1 MLFKN
6 DEVSLRL
13 EILRYEF
20 PADGGQYDTDDRNWL
35 VMRGTYTEDG
45 QIIKDTNSCLLTYE
59 LREMAASL
67 KVVRAGIKESYQS
80 EFAEPYFM
88 LSAAPTGAGEY
99 AVWVSFALPNTME
112 DVDVAE
118 VECVMQDAELAA
130 LIEELD
136 ALCEKFP
143 DRN

>member
-6 DEVSLRL
+6 DEVSLKL

-45 QIIKDTNSCLLTYE
+45 LIIKDTNSCLLTYE
-59 LREMAASL
+59 LREMTASL

-88 LSAAPTGAGEY
+88 LSAAPAGAGKY

-118 VECVMQDAELAA
+118 VDCVMQDTELAA

-136 ALCEKFP
+136 ALCERFP

>member
-1 MLFKN
+1 MFFRN
-6 DEVSLRL
+6 DEASLKL

-20 PADGGQYDTDDRNWL
+20 PADAGQYDSDDRNWL

-45 QIIKDTNSCLLTYE
+45 FIIKDTNSCLLTYE
-59 LREMAASL
+59 LREMAAGL
-67 KVVRAGIKESYQS
+67 KVVKAGLREVYES

-88 LSAAPTGAGEY
+88 LSARPDGEGEY
-99 AVWVSFALPNTME
+99 RVFVSFALPNTME

-118 VECVMQDAELAA
+118 LDCVMTDAEMTA
-130 LIEELD
+130 LVEELD

-143 DRN
+143 DRA

>member
-1 MLFKN
+1 MLFQN
-6 DEVSLRL
+6 EDVSLKL
-13 EILRYEF
+13 EVLRYEF
-20 PADGGQYDTDDRNWL
+20 PADGGQYDSDDRNWL

-45 QIIKDTNSCLLTYE
+45 LIIKDTNSCLLTYE

-88 LSAAPTGAGEY
+88 LSAAPNGAGEY
-99 AVWVSFALPNTME
+99 ALWVSFALPNTME

-118 VECVMQDAELAA
+118 VECVMSGTELDA
-130 LIEELD
+130 LIGELD
-136 ALCEKFP
+136 ALCDKFP
-143 DRN
+143 DRK

>member
-6 DEVSLRL
+6 DEVSLKL
-13 EILRYEF
+13 EVLRYEF

-45 QIIKDTNSCLLTYE
+45 LIIKDTNSCLLTYE

-88 LSAAPTGAGEY
+88 LSAAPAGEGQF

-118 VECVMQDAELAA
+118 VDCVMQDAELAA
-130 LIEELD
+130 LIDELD
-136 ALCEKFP
+136 ALCDKFP

>member
-1 MLFKN
+1 MLFQN
-6 DEVSLRL
+6 EEVSLKL

-20 PADGGQYDTDDRNWL
+20 PADGGQYDSDDRNWL

-45 QIIKDTNSCLLTYE
+45 LIIKDTNSCLLTYE
-59 LREMAASL
+59 LREMTAGL
-67 KVVRAGIKESYQS
+67 KVMKAGIKGSYESDFS
-80 EFAEPYFM
+80 EPYFM
-88 LSAAPTGAGEY
+88 LSAAPDGEGGY
-99 AVWVSFALPNTME
+99 TVFVSFALPNTME

-118 VECVMQDAELAA
+118 LECVMTDPELTA
-130 LIEELD
+130 LLDELD

>member
-1 MLFKN
+1 MLFQN
-6 DEVSLRL
+6 EEVSLKL
-13 EILRYEF
+13 EVLRYEF

-45 QIIKDTNSCLLTYE
+45 LIIKDTNSCLLTYE

-88 LSAAPTGAGEY
+88 LSAVPTGEGQFE
-99 AVWVSFALPNTME
+99 VWVSFALPNTME

-118 VECVMQDAELAA
+118 VDCVMQDAELAA
-130 LIEELD
+130 LIDELD

>member
-6 DEVSLRL
+6 DEVSLKL

-35 VMRGTYTEDG
+35 VMRGTYTKDG
-45 QIIKDTNSCLLTYE
+45 LIIKDTNSCLLTYE

-67 KVVRAGIKESYQS
+67 KVVRAGIKESYRS

-88 LSAAPTGAGEY
+88 LSAAPAGAGKY

-118 VECVMQDAELAA
+118 VDCVMQDTELAA

-136 ALCEKFP
+136 ALCERFP

>member
-1 MLFKN
+1 MLFQN
-6 DEVSLRL
+6 EDVSLKL

-20 PADGGQYDTDDRNWL
+20 PADGGQFDTDDRNWL

-45 QIIKDTNSCLLTYE
+45 LIIKDTNSCLLTYE

-88 LSAAPTGAGEY
+88 LSAAPDGAGKY

-118 VECVMQDAELAA
+118 VDCVISDAELAG

-136 ALCEKFP
+136 ALSEKFP

>member
-1 MLFKN
+1 MLFRN
-6 DEVSLRL
+6 EEVSLKL
-13 EILRYEF
+13 EVLRYEF

-35 VMRGTYTEDG
+35 VIRGTYTEDG
-45 QIIKDTNSCLLTYE
+45 LIIKDTNSCLLTYE

-88 LSAAPTGAGEY
+88 LSAASAGEGAY
-99 AVWVSFALPNTME
+99 SVWVSFALPNTME
-112 DVDVAE
+112 DVDIAE
-118 VECVMQDAELAA
+118 VDCVMSDAEMAA

>member
-1 MLFKN
+1 MLFQN
-6 DEVSLRL
+6 DVVSLKL

-45 QIIKDTNSCLLTYE
+45 LIIKDTNSCLLTYE

-88 LSAAPTGAGEY
+88 LSAALAGEGEY

-118 VECVMQDAELAA
+118 VDCIMRDAELAA
-130 LIEELD
+130 LIDELD